1 MPKIL
6 KATRR
11 RRGKCEHCDRAT
23 VSGSPLFKIDDGKAR
38 RSANPTDG
46 GPGAWVCEL
55 CAWRYMGQLALFE
68 IAEADG

>member
-6 KATRR
+6 KATHSRG
-11 RRGKCEHCDRAT
+11 GKCQHCHRAM
-23 VSGSPLFKIDDGKAR
+23 VSGSRVFKIDDGKAR
-38 RSANPTDG
+38 RGANPTDG
-46 GPGAWVCEL
+46 GPGSRVCER